1 MKTTRKTD
9 ETGTAFLAR
18 RGVKMP
24 GKEALQKSRE
34 TMLELER
41 KEMERRAE
49 TKTSTSPTRR

>member
-24 GKEALQKSRE
+24 STEALQKSRE
-34 TMLELER
+34 TLLELER
-41 KEMERRAE
+41 KEMERRVKEKA
-49 TKTSTSPTRR
+49 R